1 MKNKK
6 SILVFIYTF
15 LLLYH
20 PPILQINI
28 VHILALIALI
38 YLYVNRHEITKIK
51 QKGYKFF
58 LVINSLFFCF
68 STLLNIY
75 NGNYINIYSIFLFV
89 LELQICVFFLN
100 FYTKKND
107 INLIEI
113 CIFSGIIQAI
123 IAILSFFIPFLQ
135 TQIINL
141 FIFNGYPEE
150 TVWFTGKRFF
160 GFASQLTF
168 TMPILQMVLAILLID
183 TFFEKKESINFCK
196 IFGSLLLV
204 FSAIIN
210 ARTSIVVL
218 LLGLL
223 YLAYKYRRMILL
235 KHYVYF
241 FITVGLMSIL
251 IFIIS
256 PITFNWI
263 FDGIR
268 EILLLVSGQKKD
280 GYFEALF
287 ESFIFF
293 PSNVKGLL
301 IGEGVNVF
309 NTSVNGLRS
318 DVGYII
324 DIWNYGLIG
333 MILRYCGT
341 IFGLIKNNKTM
352 RFPLFLLSVVLIC
365 NIKGIIFELNEIMV
379 FISIYICIGDNE
391 K

>member
-6 SILVFIYTF
+6 NILVFIYTF

-20 PPILQINI
+20 PPILPINI
-28 VHILALIALI
+28 IHILVLIAII
-38 YLYVNRHEITKIK
+38 YLYTNRYEITLKK
-51 QKGYKFF
+51 QNGYKFF
-58 LVINSLFFCF
+58 IVMNSLFFCF

-75 NGNYINIYSIFLFV
+75 NRNYINIYSIFLFV
-89 LELQICVFFLN
+89 FELQICVFFLN

-107 INLIEI
+107 ISLLKI
-113 CIFSGIIQAI
+113 CIISGIIQAI
-123 IAILSFFIPFLQ
+123 IALLSFFIPFLQ

-141 FIFNGYPEE
+141 FIFNGYPKE
-150 TVWFTGKRFF
+150 TIWFTGKRFF

-168 TMPILQMVLAILLID
+168 TMPILQIVLVILLID
-183 TFFEKKESINFCK
+183 ILFEKKEEINLWK
-196 IFGSLLLV
+196 IIGSLLLV

-210 ARTSIVVL
+210 ARTSIIVL

-235 KHYVYF
+235 KHYVCF
-241 FITVGLMSIL
+241 FITVGLMLIL
-251 IFIIS
+251 VFIIS

-263 FDGIR
+263 FDGVR
-268 EILLLVSGQKKD
+268 EILLLVSGQDKD
-280 GYFEALF
+280 GYFEVLF

-293 PSNVKGLL
+293 PNNVKGLL

-333 MILRYCGT
+333 MILRYSGT
-341 IFGLIKNNKTM
+341 ILGLIKNNKTM
-352 RFPLFLLSVVLIC
+352 CFSLFLLSIALVC
-365 NIKGIIFELNEIMV
+365 NIKGIIFELNEIIV
-379 FISIYICIGDNE
+379 FISIYICFSENE